1 MNEPRCEFESKIQRA
16 IGDAAA
22 GKQPVRI
29 RGTDSKQFFGR
40 IARGK
45 PLETGA
51 HRGVLEYEPS
61 ELVLTARCGTPLA
74 EVETVLAVEGQMLAF
89 EPPYFGDSATLGGTI
104 ACGLSGPR
112 RAYVGAVR
120 DFVLGVRMINGKAE
134 VLSFGGQVIKNV
146 AGYDISR
153 LMVGALGTLGV
164 ILEVSL
170 KVLPKPAAERT
181 LIQACS
187 DQDALTNCKQ
197 WTGRALP
204 ISATCFYE
212 DKLYV
217 RLAGTEE
224 TLNEA
229 QRRIGGDLLDGG
241 DSFWEDLREHR
252 HPFLSAAGILWRLSV
267 APGTPMLPLQGKWLL
282 EWGGAQRWLRT
293 DLPADEVRR
302 EALAAGGHAHQFRGG
317 DRQGDVF
324 HPLAREVAAIHQ
336 RLKTAFD
343 PQHIFNPGRMYR
355 DL

>member
-1 MNEPRCEFESKIQRA
+1 MNEPLCDIESEIRQA
-16 IGDAAA
+16 VGDAAA
-22 GKQPVRI
+22 GKRPVWI
-29 RGTDSKQFFGR
+29 RGGDSKQFFGR
-40 IARGK
+40 IASGAA
-45 PLETGA
+45 LETGA

-74 EVETVLAVEGQMLAF
+74 EVETVLAGEGQMLAF
-89 EPPYFGDSATLGGTI
+89 EPPYFGPSATLGGTI

-112 RAYVGAVR
+112 RAYAGAAR
-120 DFVLGVRMINGKAE
+120 DFVLGTRIINGKAE
-134 VLSFGGQVIKNV
+134 ILSFGGQVMKNV

-153 LMVGALGTLGV
+153 LMVGALGTLGI

-181 LIQACS
+181 LIQECS
-187 DQDALTNCKQ
+187 DQDALASCNQ
-197 WTGRALP
+197 WTAQALP

-212 DKLYV
+212 DKLYL

-224 TLNEA
+224 TLNQA
-229 QRRIGGDLLDGG
+229 QQRIGGEILDAG

-267 APGTPMLPLQGKWLL
+267 APGSPILPLQGKWLL

-293 DLPADEVRR
+293 DLPADKIRR
-302 EALAAGGHAHQFRGG
+302 ETETVGGHAHQFRGG

-324 HPLAREVAAIHQ
+324 HPLAREVAAIHE